1 MEGFVVGFCDLYKNV
16 DGKLCSSRCDIIL
29 FKLMDFSAFY
39 YHHIGS
45 LGCWSHL
52 EPITS
57 RLRGLGDRGSLPTG
71 QYNLK
76 DAVYQDAGIYKCVGQ
91 SPNGKKKLEVLHTV
105 SVGVRGECQ
114 M

>member
-1 MEGFVVGFCDLYKNV
+1 MELN
-16 DGKLCSSRCDIIL
+16 GKL
-29 FKLMDFSAFY
+29 FFY
-39 YHHIGS
+39 GEYEKKANLHFNISIHLYSTGS
-45 LGCWSHL
+45 LGCWSHVD
-52 EPITS
+52 PITS

-91 SPNGKKKLEVLHTV
+91 SSNGKKKLEVIHTV
-105 SVGVRGECQ
+105 SVGVRGECW